1 MMMCSSARAALL
13 NPCTAADA
21 PKGESMAY
29 KELNVAV
36 IRVLEREHREVSLG
50 RSYGQLSVGGLQVQ
64 TFANK
69 LMVLILVESRMHW
82 LLEDS
87 TI

>member
-1 MMMCSSARAALL
+1 MLECKSCSIESVHGSG
-13 NPCTAADA
+13 C
-21 PKGESMAY
+21 PKGESISY

-36 IRVLEREHREVSLG
+36 IRVPEREHREVSLG

-69 LMVLILVESRMHW
+69 LMVLILVEPRMHW
-82 LLEDS
+82 LPGGS